1 MRIVKVNPKYK
12 GVMVRT
18 RGGLIPISRIGR
30 GVVMPPTGAFKKL
43 TTVVGSGVKDKQT
56 PVKPL
61 KFLL

>member
-1 MRIVKVNPKYK
+1 MRIVEVNPKYK

-18 RGGLIPISRIGR
+18 RGGLIPISRSGR

-43 TTVVGSGVKDKQT
+43 TTVGSGMKDKQT
-56 PVKPL
+56 HVKPL